1 MGMVQSGGGARF
13 ALKTLQSLAVLGKM
27 FGEELQGDEPA
38 ELGVLGLVHHTH
50 PAATQLLEDAVM
62 RNGSAYHDGRP
73 ASARTRLSYKNY
85 GDVNSAQRKP
95 EETSWPHHLA
105 PARGGQ

>member
-27 FGEELQGDEPA
+27 FRQKLQGDEAA
-38 ELGVLGLVHHTH
+38 ELGVLGLINHPH

-73 ASARTRLSYKNY
+73 ASARTQLCYRNY
-85 GDVNSAQRKP
+85 SKVNSTEQKHG
-95 EETSWPHHLA
+95 SHHHA
-105 PARGGQ
+105 PRAVAH